1 MEEHSY
7 LEELIRGGESD
18 CVEFKSERPAS
29 DKKYLKT
36 VVAFANGKGGHL
48 LFGIEDGGRRVVG
61 VPEDEVFR
69 RCPLPDP
76 ARPCESRFRYPSR
89 FFFMYSR
96 KVTGSLPRICV
107 SVKAFPQK
115 LFAL

>member
-1 MEEHSY
+1 MEELSY

-48 LFGIEDGGRRVVG
+48 LFGIEDGGG
-61 VPEDEVFR
+61 VLSGFPR
-69 RCPLPDP
+69 MRC
-76 ARPCESRFRYPSR
+76 F
-89 FFFMYSR
+89 
-96 KVTGSLPRICV
+96 V
-107 SVKAFPQK
+107 
-115 LFAL
+115 